1 MIIFFLPHRNEARGL
16 GGIFFDY
23 LNSDDWNSDMNFVS
37 NVGKT
42 FINTYKT
49 IVQETIKS
57 PSWNDKDKLLQ
68 FHRRSRYVE
77 FNLLY
82 DRGTKFWFRDRWKHR
97 GYLYVSST
105 YELHG
110 KNFW

>member
-1 MIIFFLPHRNEARGL
+1 MNFFLPHRNESRGL

-49 IVQETIKS
+49 IVQKQLNHHGIIKI
-57 PSWNDKDKLLQ
+57 N
-68 FHRRSRYVE
+68 Y
-77 FNLLY
+77 Y
-82 DRGTKFWFRDRWKHR
+82 
-97 GYLYVSST
+97 
-105 YELHG
+105 
-110 KNFW
+110 NFIEDQGMLNSIYYMIEEQSLV